1 MLVWVQLAEV
11 YGKALYREHGS
22 EPPMLW
28 KQAIERLSD
37 TEIQRGLSNLA
48 DMALPYPANLGQF
61 VEACQ
66 QIREGRPWLNQAK
79 QIEDNRP
86 MGNMSYAEWKRQNGI
101 PDDTA
106 DLDEG

>member
-28 KQAIERLSD
+28 LQAIERLTD
-37 TEIQRGLSNLA
+37 EELRRGLKNLA
-48 DMALPYPANLGQF
+48 EDALAYPANLGQF
-61 VEACQ
+61 VEACKY
-66 QIREGRPWLNQAK
+66 IPEGRPWSNQQK

-86 MGNMSYAEWKRQNGI
+86 TGTMSYAEWKRQNGI
-101 PDDTA
+101 PDNTA
-106 DLDEG
+106 ED

>member
-1 MLVWVQLAEV
+1 MLVWVQLAEI

-28 KQAIERLSD
+28 KQAIDRLSD
-37 TEIQRGLSNLA
+37 AEIQRGLANLA
-48 DMALPYPANLGQF
+48 EEALAYPANLGQF

-66 QIREGRPWLNQAK
+66 HIREGRPWSNQAK

-86 MGNMSYAEWKRQNGI
+86 MGTMSYAEWKRQNGI
-101 PDDTA
+101 PEPTA
-106 DLDEG
+106 D

>member
-28 KQAIERLSD
+28 KQAIERLAD
-37 TEIQRGLSNLA
+37 EEIQRGLINLA
-48 DMALPYPANLGQF
+48 EEALAYPANLGQF
-61 VEACQ
+61 VEACKY
-66 QIREGRPWLNQAK
+66 IPEGRPWLNPAK

-86 MGNMSYAEWKRQNGI
+86 TGTMSYAEWRRQNGI
-101 PDDTA
+101 PEPTTD
-106 DLDEG
+106 